1 MKFNPLSILKNIGKG
16 GLLVAD
22 AGAKAGIPVLTQ
34 VDVIAD
40 SVKAIKGKRKIDEEQ
55 VHKIVKSLETLKAE
69 VPTVGKAG
77 MLDSNR
83 FKMTVIGLATGLLV
97 TWGLPEEQAGQAAE
111 LIFWIVSVYL
121 IGDTVRGS
129 TKTLG

>member
-1 MKFNPLSILKNIGKG
+1 MKFNPLSILKTIGKG

-22 AGAKAGIPVLTQ
+22 TGAKAGIPILTQ

-55 VHKIVKSLETLKAE
+55 VVKIVKNLEALKAE
-69 VPTVGKAG
+69 VPTEGKAG

-83 FKMTVIGLATGLLV
+83 FKMTVIGLATALLV
-97 TWGLPEEQAGQAAE
+97 TWGLPEEQAANAAE
-111 LIFWIVSVYL
+111 LIFWIVSTYVVA
-121 IGDTVRGS
+121 DTVRGS
-129 TKTLG
+129 VKPL